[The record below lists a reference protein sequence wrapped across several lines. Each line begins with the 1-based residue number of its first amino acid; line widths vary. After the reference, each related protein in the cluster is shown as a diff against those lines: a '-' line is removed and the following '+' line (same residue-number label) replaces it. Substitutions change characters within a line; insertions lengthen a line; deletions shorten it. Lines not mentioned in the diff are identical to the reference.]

1 MAATFRLEVAT
12 PERLLI
18 SEQVTEAQIPTEN
31 GMIGVLP
38 GHAAYIG
45 TLGTG
50 QLSYGQADGR
60 NTIVISGGFV
70 EIRDNH
76 VRVLANSAEKPD
88 EIDVAR
94 AEAALKRASD
104 RLSAGAGAN
113 IDVARALNAMRRA
126 EARLAAARAHRQ
138 FAAR

>member
-1 MAATFRLEVAT
+1 MAATFELEVAT

-18 SEQVTEAQIPTEN
+18 RESVSEAQIPLAE

-38 GHAAYIG
+38 DHAPLLG

-50 QLSYGQADGR
+50 QLTYTQADGK
-60 NTIVISGGFV
+60 NSMVVSGGFV

-76 VRVLANSAEKPD
+76 VRVLADRAERAD

-94 AEAALKRASD
+94 AEAALKRATE
-104 RLSAGAGAN
+104 RLGTTAGAHV
-113 IDVARALNAMRRA
+113 DVARAINAMRRA
-126 EARLAAARAHRQ
+126 EARLAAARAHHPR
-138 FAAR
+138 